1 MILFLYSQLSAGSEN
16 IRWPLKDESKKN
28 FIKVLSK
35 SFSWNE
41 NTHIP
46 LYHTSDRTWWLYCT
60 RPGGGQAI
68 DTFSLSEW
76 QFHFSSSFWSSREIA
91 LTCTAF
97 IVSSVYEK
105 IVDYYFVVLLKKI
118 LLALQVPV
126 VLLLYMTSLSTQFHA
141 DKPLAIKNPCRCF
154 NSGCTDSPYRFV
166 GIAKPWNLKLII
178 NIDMGKKNNKSVI
191 GWNSWVLVSMK
202 NFVNLI
208 GVFL

>member
-1 MILFLYSQLSAGSEN
+1 M
-16 IRWPLKDESKKN
+16 KDESKKN

-46 LYHTSDRTWWLYCT
+46 LYHTSDRTRWLLVYCT
-60 RPGGGQAI
+60 RPGGGPAI

-76 QFHFSSSFWSSREIA
+76 QFHFPQVSEARGKLPWRAPLSSS
-91 LTCTAF
+91 LLCMK
-97 IVSSVYEK
+97 K

-118 LLALQVPV
+118 FLALQVPV

-178 NIDMGKKNNKSVI
+178 NIDMGKKKKQIRYWMKFLGFGLNEKFRKSHWCI
-191 GWNSWVLVSMK
+191 SINH
-202 NFVNLI
+202 
-208 GVFL
+208 

>member
-1 MILFLYSQLSAGSEN
+1 MEWEYTYTALSHVRQNSMT
-16 IRWPLKDESKKN
+16 L
-28 FIKVLSK
+28 L
-35 SFSWNE
+35 
-41 NTHIP
+41 
-46 LYHTSDRTWWLYCT
+46 HTSRWWT
-60 RPGGGQAI
+60 SNRHI
-68 DTFSLSEW
+68 LSFW
-76 QFHFSSSFWSSREIA
+76 MAVPFSSSFWSSREIA

-178 NIDMGKKNNKSVI
+178 NIDMGKKKNKSVI
-191 GWNSWVLVSMK
+191 GWNSCVLVSMK